1 MFKVILNINP
11 SDQKL
16 LLYQPRV
23 CLREV
28 TFDEENDNED
38 DNQDIGRLVVYAYW
52 VHRIHGE
59 DKEEIDDITVENQPL
74 LWNDGIL
81 PHPIVLFTPQGPLA
95 RIAKFNIMNYEHEPE
110 IEYHVIDFD
119 NLLLN

>member
-28 TFDEENDNED
+28 TFEEGDDNE
-38 DNQDIGRLVVYAYW
+38 DIGRLVVYAYW

-59 DKEEIDDITVENQPL
+59 DKEEIEDIIVENQPP
-74 LWNDGIL
+74 LWNHGFL
-81 PHPIVLFTPQGPLA
+81 PQPIVLFTPQGPLA
-95 RIAKFNIMNYEHEPE
+95 RIAKFNIMNYDHEPE
-110 IEYHVIDFD
+110 IEYHIIDYD